1 MLKIECYNDKKIGQQ
16 IAQPQG
22 GRLCSLLGGLHGRS
36 EAAGGGPGAVSST
49 KYIHRIIAPL

>member
-1 MLKIECYNDKKIGQQ
+1 MSYNDKKIGQQ

-22 GRLCSLLGGLHGRS
+22 GRLCSLLGRLHGRS

-49 KYIHRIIAPL
+49 KYIHCIIAPL